1 MAYKVI
7 KNKQNDFFLLC
18 NKNFTYLYLAKV
30 IN

>member
-7 KNKQNDFFLLC
+7 KNKQNDFFLLR
-18 NKNFTYLYLAKV
+18 NKKITYLYIAKV

>member
-7 KNKQNDFFLLC
+7 KNKQNDFFLPD
-18 NKNFTYLYLAKV
+18 NKKITYLYLVKV